1 MASMVDLYFDD
12 CMNRFWLVDDSSVD
26 MILCD
31 QPYGT
36 TACAWDSVLSLPEVW
51 KEYERIIKPHGA
63 IVLTCAQPFTA
74 ALLMSKPEWYRHEWI
89 WDKGRAS
96 GFYNAKHMPMQRHEH
111 ILVFGKESPQYY
123 PFMIPR
129 LDSAGRIVPVKG
141 RIASQA
147 NTYGEMKADGKTRV
161 YTHLYPQ
168 TILEYPKPTPSVHPT
183 QKPVELLE
191 YLLRTYT
198 HRGAVVLDNCMGSGS
213 TGEACMNIDRS
224 FIGMEKDERWFAY
237 AKDRIEQAQARAAR
251 LQASWF
257 PGMDGTKY
265 EHEWPEGCITIE
277 EELAPALGY

>member
-1 MASMVDLYFDD
+1 M
-12 CMNRFWLVDDSSVD
+12 
-26 MILCD
+26 
-31 QPYGT
+31 
-36 TACAWDSVLSLPEVW
+36 
-51 KEYERIIKPHGA
+51 
-63 IVLTCAQPFTA
+63 
-74 ALLMSKPEWYRHEWI
+74 
-89 WDKGRAS
+89 
-96 GFYNAKHMPMQRHEH
+96 
-111 ILVFGKESPQYY
+111 
-123 PFMIPR
+123 
-129 LDSAGRIVPVKG
+129 
-141 RIASQA
+141 
-147 NTYGEMKADGKTRV
+147 